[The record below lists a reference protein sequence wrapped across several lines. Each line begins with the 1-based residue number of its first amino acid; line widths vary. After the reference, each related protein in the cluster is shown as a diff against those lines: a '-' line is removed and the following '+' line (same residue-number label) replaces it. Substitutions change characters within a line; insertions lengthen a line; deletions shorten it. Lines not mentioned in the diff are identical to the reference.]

1 MGDELILRQRKE
13 IGLKI
18 AQRRQELD
26 LTRKA
31 LADKLEPPISDKY
44 LWQIEDGQPKVSAEM
59 LRRIAIALD
68 VSTDWL
74 LGLADKKADE
84 ESR

>member
-18 AQRRQELD
+18 SQRRTDLD

-31 LADKLEPPISDKY
+31 FAEKVEPPISEKY
-44 LWQIEDGQPKVSAEM
+44 LWEIEDGQPNISAEM
-59 LRRIAIALD
+59 LRKIAVALD

-84 ESR
+84 RLS